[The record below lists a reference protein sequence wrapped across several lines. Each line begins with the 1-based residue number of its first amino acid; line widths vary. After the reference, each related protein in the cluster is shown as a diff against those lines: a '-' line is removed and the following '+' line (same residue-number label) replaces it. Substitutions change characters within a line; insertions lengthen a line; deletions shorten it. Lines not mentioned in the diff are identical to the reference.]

1 MTALD
6 SRPSAPVEAREPRWV
21 RPFVIAAAALVL
33 LLVGATGG
41 LLIGRAGVPEVPAAE
56 SVDVGF
62 LQDMSVHHQQAVEM
76 ATWEQEHTSDPEL
89 RQLAYD
95 IQSTQTGQIGRMQGW
110 LELWGASSQPVG
122 REYMTWMAG
131 SPTGAHEHT
140 VTASGVATMP
150 GMASA
155 DDLKRLRGVHRQGP
169 RRAVPAADAPPPPGR
184 RRDAE
189 LRGDERVAGAGAQPG
204 RADALARRPRRRATS
219 RSCSPPAAA
228 PRCRY
233 RRTVPSAL
241 TVQPG
246 LWATSQT

>member
-6 SRPSAPVEAREPRWV
+6 SRPPAPVEAREPRWV

-76 ATWEQEHTSDPEL
+76 ATWEQAHTADPEL

-122 REYMTWMAG
+122 RAYMTWMAG
-131 SPTGAHEHT
+131 TPGGAHEHT
-140 VTASGVATMP
+140 VTAAGVATMP

-155 DDLKRLRGVHRQGP
+155 DDLRRLRASTGKDLDVLFLQLMLRHHQGG
-169 RRAVPAADAPPPPGR
+169 AEMLSYAATNASQEPVRNLAAQMLSAQTSEAGYLTQLLT
-184 RRDAE
+184 A
-189 LRGDERVAGAGAQPG
+189 RGGTP
-204 RADALARRPRRRATS
+204 LP
-219 RSCSPPAAA
+219 
-228 PRCRY
+228 
-233 RRTVPSAL
+233 L
-241 TVQPG
+241 
-246 LWATSQT
+246 

>member
-76 ATWEQEHTSDPEL
+76 ATWEHEHTSDPEL

-95 IQSTQTGQIGRMQGW
+95 IQSTQAGQIGRMQGW

-122 REYMTWMAG
+122 RRVHDVDGGLPHRRRTSTP
-131 SPTGAHEHT
+131 SP
-140 VTASGVATMP
+140 
-150 GMASA
+150 
-155 DDLKRLRGVHRQGP
+155 LRGS
-169 RRAVPAADAPPPPGR
+169 RRCPGW
-184 RRDAE
+184 
-189 LRGDERVAGAGAQPG
+189 
-204 RADALARRPRRRATS
+204 RA
-219 RSCSPPAAA
+219 
-228 PRCRY
+228 
-233 RRTVPSAL
+233 RT
-241 TVQPG
+241 T
-246 LWATSQT
+246 